1 MARRPNWER
10 VRIET
15 RDSKQPRKYKPLK
28 HHRKPPKPARSMP
41 PAPAPT
47 CPLCNF
53 PMARRNGPSG
63 PFWGCHQFPRCKG
76 TRE

>member
-1 MARRPNWER
+1 MSKRMNWGRER
-10 VRIET
+10 VET
-15 RDSKQPRKYKPLK
+15 RDRKQP
-28 HHRKPPKPARSMP
+28 PPRNGRLHKQQKQQNQNTP
-41 PAPAPT
+41 PAPS
-47 CPLCNF
+47 CPVCNF

>member
-1 MARRPNWER
+1 MSRRNWER

-15 RDSKQPRKYKPLK
+15 RDSKQPRKYKPS
-28 HHRKPPKPARSMP
+28 KPNRHKQQKQNQNTR
-41 PAPAPT
+41 PAPS

-53 PMARRNGPSG
+53 PMVRRNGSSG

>member
-1 MARRPNWER
+1 MARKNWER
-10 VRIET
+10 ARIET

-28 HHRKPPKPARSMP
+28 HNRQKQKAP
-41 PAPAPT
+41 PAPT

>member
-1 MARRPNWER
+1 MSSRNWDR
-10 VRIET
+10 VHIET
-15 RDSKQPRKYKPLK
+15 RDRAQPAPRKGKLHK
-28 HHRKPPKPARSMP
+28 QQQQKQNTP
-41 PAPAPT
+41 PAPN